1 MAKQSKIIKS
11 VLRGLLRLKPRNDK
25 IYTELK
31 LNIVN
36 LTDKEQIITFYLI
49 ANFIIAICLLY
60 LILSAIFRKVFK
72 NEKRNKRK
80 KDIVELFW
88 EKDKESKSK
97 TIFKRIFFIFLI
109 CLTSL
114 YIFNAVRFITY
125 NIDIVKKVLRIE

>member
-1 MAKQSKIIKS
+1 M
-11 VLRGLLRLKPRNDK
+11 
-25 IYTELK
+25 
-31 LNIVN
+31 NIVN
-36 LTDKEQIITFYLI
+36 LNDKEQIIIFYLI
-49 ANFIIAICLLY
+49 ANFVIAICLLY

-72 NEKRNKRK
+72 NEKKKRK

-114 YIFNAVRFITY
+114 YIFNAVRFIID
-125 NIDIVKKVLRIE
+125 NIEIIKNVLKIE

>member
-1 MAKQSKIIKS
+1 M
-11 VLRGLLRLKPRNDK
+11 
-25 IYTELK
+25 
-31 LNIVN
+31 NIVN

-49 ANFIIAICLLY
+49 ANFVIAICLLY

-72 NEKRNKRK
+72 NEKRKKRK

>member
-1 MAKQSKIIKS
+1 MT
-11 VLRGLLRLKPRNDK
+11 K

-31 LNIVN
+31 LNIIN
-36 LTDKEQIITFYLI
+36 LTYKEQIIIFYLI
-49 ANFIIAICLLY
+49 ANFVIAICLLY

-72 NEKRNKRK
+72 NEKKKRK

-88 EKDKESKSK
+88 EKDKESKAK

-114 YIFNAVRFITY
+114 YIFNAVRFIID
-125 NIDIVKKVLRIE
+125 NIEIIKNVLKIE

>member
-1 MAKQSKIIKS
+1 M
-11 VLRGLLRLKPRNDK
+11 
-25 IYTELK
+25 
-31 LNIVN
+31 NIVN

-72 NEKRNKRK
+72 NEKRKKRK

-109 CLTSL
+109 CLTSV

-125 NIDIVKKVLRIE
+125 HIDIVKKVLRIE